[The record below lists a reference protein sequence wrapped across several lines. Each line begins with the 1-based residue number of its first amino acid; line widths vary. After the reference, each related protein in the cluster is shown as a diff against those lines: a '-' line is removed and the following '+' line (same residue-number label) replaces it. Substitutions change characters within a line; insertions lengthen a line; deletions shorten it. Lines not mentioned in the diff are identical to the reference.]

1 LITKREYRDN
11 VLILHPCGR
20 IDYDASSEFQKE
32 LVTSIC
38 DATDRKIDLIVNCA
52 EVQYVSS
59 AGLRAFMFAA
69 RVAQLG
75 RVTLTLCCLQGPVS
89 SVFEISGFTRL
100 LSVKDTEAEAIASI
114 NRDE

>member
-1 LITKREYRDN
+1 LITKREYRDD

-38 DATDRKIDLIVNCA
+38 DATDRKIDLIINCTD
-52 EVQYVSS
+52 VSYVSS

-75 RVTLTLCCLQGPVS
+75 RVNLTLCCLQGPVS
-89 SVFEISGFTRL
+89 SVFEISGFSKL
-100 LSVKDTEAEAIASI
+100 IKVIDTEEDAIVLSK
-114 NRDE
+114 NDE